1 MKSSQSMSSKILFE
15 NIDKT
20 VDYGG
25 YPNRFPVHLK
35 NMAVSGLP
43 ADEVPIIEI
52 RDIHGQVYNSNHADS
67 EVPTWSI
74 EFGDGSF
81 QVSND
86 ILGDFVIS
94 CRFGGKHAAIKDSS
108 TVIFTYQNNTGLNYW
123 EYMIYFLDFTA
134 NATNTAT
141 ATATA
146 VLSAAIC
153 ICVVCMCIYEF
164 SRLCL
169 LLLL

>member
-67 EVPTWSI
+67 EIPTWSI

-94 CRFGGKHAAIKDSS
+94 CRFGGKHAAVKDSS
-108 TVIFTYQNNTGLNYW
+108 TVIFTYQNNTGLYTR
-123 EYMIYFLDFTA
+123 EYMIFFYHF
-134 NATNTAT
+134 TAT
-141 ATATA
+141 AAAT
-146 VLSAAIC
+146 VLSAA
-153 ICVVCMCIYEF
+153 VC
-164 SRLCL
+164 LCCQL
-169 LLLL
+169 L

>member
-1 MKSSQSMSSKILFE
+1 MSSKILFE

-35 NMAVSGLP
+35 NMAISGLP

-67 EVPTWSI
+67 EVPTWSV

-86 ILGDFVIS
+86 ILGDFVLS

-108 TVIFTYQNNTGLNYW
+108 TVIFTYQNNTGQSRSERVIRIPFTYFCCAVFVLFIVIMFIAVRCRCRRYNADQFIKYYW
-123 EYMIYFLDFTA
+123 
-134 NATNTAT
+134 N
-141 ATATA
+141 
-146 VLSAAIC
+146 
-153 ICVVCMCIYEF
+153 
-164 SRLCL
+164 
-169 LLLL
+169 

>member
-52 RDIHGQVYNSNHADS
+52 RDIHGQVYNSNHVDS
-67 EVPTWSI
+67 EVPMWSI

-108 TVIFTYQNNTGLNYW
+108 TVIFTYQNNTGPNSGG
-123 EYMIYFLDFTA
+123 YMRHTFYIIL
-134 NATNTAT
+134 
-141 ATATA
+141 
-146 VLSAAIC
+146 LC
-153 ICVVCMCIYEF
+153 CCVVCCC
-164 SRLCL
+164 LCCL
-169 LLLL
+169 LLSVLYELCMYEFL

>member
-1 MKSSQSMSSKILFE
+1 MKSSQSMASKILFE

-20 VDYGG
+20 VDYNG

-35 NMAVSGLP
+35 NLAVSGLP

-94 CRFGGKHAAIKDSS
+94 CRFGGKHSAIKDSS
-108 TVIFTYQNNTGLNYW
+108 TVIFTYQNNTGNRVSLLFD
-123 EYMIYFLDFTA
+123 IGLVIHVFS
-134 NATNTAT
+134 
-141 ATATA
+141 A
-146 VLSAAIC
+146 VF
-153 ICVVCMCIYEF
+153 CVCFNVETVVAV
-164 SRLCL
+164 
-169 LLLL
+169 